1 MRIVSALLGAAALI
15 ALSGAALAD
24 HHMAK
29 AIKVGKT
36 AAGEVLT
43 NAKGMTLYI
52 FDKDKP
58 GVSNCKGECA
68 RKWPPMPATA
78 SSKSE
83 GDFSV
88 IKRADGSYQ
97 WAYKG
102 KPLYTWFKDK
112 KPGDTTG
119 DGVKGV
125 WHLARP

>member
-1 MRIVSALLGAAALI
+1 MRISSVLLGAAAL
-15 ALSGAALAD
+15 AFTMSPSLAD

-29 AIKVGKT
+29 AIKTAKT

-43 NAKGMTLYI
+43 NAKGMTLYV
-52 FDKDKP
+52 FDKDKS
-58 GVSNCKGECA
+58 GVSNCAGECA
-68 RKWPPMPATA
+68 KKWPPMPATA
-78 SSKSE
+78 SSKGE

-88 IKRADGSYQ
+88 VKRSDGGFQ

-102 KPLYTWFKDK
+102 KPLYTWIKDAK
-112 KPGDTTG
+112 AGDTTG